1 MIKNIVLDYQKL
13 KQNRNFKFITDLNFF
28 KSDKTIEFTDGVNI
42 IFSPNGAG
50 KSTLLRM
57 IALSLAAEQGG
68 VSKITT
74 SWYQNIIRTHHFNG
88 DKTNILNGATISH
101 DGQVLNYFNSRKEM
115 GLTHSRDFDPDFSS
129 EGVLELMEHPSSG
142 YRTIQRTRKL
152 FSLLND
158 YEKMD
163 FSKIERNISYPLS
176 EEAEKI
182 LEPKIVKGKPTIL
195 MDEPEAGL
203 SPIFQGNFFTGL
215 PDSENFGKFQW
226 IIATHSPF
234 ALTLPNVNVINLTED
249 ENYVKNTV
257 NAYKIMLK
265 EISDKY

>member
-1 MIKNIVLDYQKL
+1 MIKDISLDYKKL
-13 KQNRNFKFITDLNFF
+13 NKNRSFKFITDLNFF
-28 KSDKTIEFTDGVNI
+28 KSNRKIEFTDGVNI

-57 IALSLAAEQGG
+57 IALNLAAEQGG

-74 SWYQNIIRTHHFNG
+74 SWCQNIIRTHHFNG
-88 DKTNILNGATISH
+88 DKTNILNGVSLSH
-101 DGQVLNYFNSRKEM
+101 DGQSLHYFNSRKEM

-129 EGVLELMEHPSSG
+129 DGVLELMENPSSG

-152 FSLLND
+152 FSLLEK
-158 YEKMD
+158 YEEID
-163 FSKIERNISYPLS
+163 FNKIDRSISYIS
-176 EEAEKI
+176 EEAEKM
-182 LEPKIVKGKPTIL
+182 LEPNISKGKPTIL

-203 SPIFQGNFFTGL
+203 SPIFQGNFFTGI
-215 PDSENFGKFQW
+215 PDNENFEKFQW

-249 ENYVKNTV
+249 VNYVKNTV
-257 NAYKIMLK
+257 NAYRIMLN
-265 EISDKY
+265 EIGDKY